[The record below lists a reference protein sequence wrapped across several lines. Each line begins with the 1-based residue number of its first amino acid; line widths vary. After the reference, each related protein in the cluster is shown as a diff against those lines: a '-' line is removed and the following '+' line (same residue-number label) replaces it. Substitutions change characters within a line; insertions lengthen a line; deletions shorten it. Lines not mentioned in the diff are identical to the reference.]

1 CYEDSGIVTCEVG
14 ELAAGA
20 GASYLVQVRVN
31 SAIVNGTSIA
41 NTAYVTSPVESDA
54 SNNASTA
61 TVTALQSALGL
72 ADMTIGKSDG
82 PDPVTAGELLTY
94 TLVVTNNGPAVAT
107 DVSVVDL
114 LPAGTSFVSVTST
127 QGLCNGGVS
136 CQLGDVA
143 VGATATITVVV
154 RVDSDT
160 PAGDVTN
167 NARVSAANPDPTPGN
182 NSASATTTVEVDDT
196 LSIS

>member
-1 CYEDSGIVTCEVG
+1 M
-14 ELAAGA
+14 
-20 GASYLVQVRVN
+20 
-31 SAIVNGTSIA
+31 
-41 NTAYVTSPVESDA
+41 ESDP
-54 SNNASTA
+54 SDNESTA
-61 TVTALQSALGL
+61 TVTAQQSALGL
-72 ADMTIGKSDG
+72 ADMTISKSDG

-114 LPAGTSFVSVTST
+114 LPAGTSCVGAAPT

-136 CQLGDVA
+136 CQVADLA
-143 VGATATITVVV
+143 VGGSATMESVV

-167 NARVSAANPDPTPGN
+167 NARVTAANPDPVSYTHLDVYKRQGK
-182 NSASATTTVEVDDT
+182 A
-196 LSIS
+196 